1 MTTFDDILEF
11 WFVETPIGPKKAKK
25 LSARWFAPA
34 PAFDAEVEKRFADD
48 LEAARGDDLDG
59 WCASA
64 RGRLALILM
73 LDQFLRRSKRGTAAA
88 FSGDEKAL
96 KLCRGGIGEG
106 ADRAIPVVERA
117 FFYLPLMHAEELS
130 AQLASVR
137 LYESLLKEST
147 EEYRAVLKDFLD
159 RARDHRE
166 VVNRFGRFPHRNE
179 VLQREASLDEV
190 QFLRRKSAKLRLV
203 ERE

>member
-11 WFVETPIGPKKAKK
+11 WFVETPIGPKQAKK
-25 LSARWFAPA
+25 LSARWFAVV

-48 LEAARGDDLDG
+48 LEIARGSDLDG

-73 LDQFLRRSKRGTAAA
+73 LDQFLRCSKRGTAAA

-106 ADRAIPVVERA
+106 ADRAIPSVERA

-137 LYESLLKEST
+137 LYESLLKESP

-159 RARDHRE
+159 QARDHRE
-166 VVNRFGRFPHRNE
+166 VVSRFGRFPHRNE
-179 VLQREASLDEV
+179 LLHRESSPDEV
-190 QFLRRKSAKLRLV
+190 QFLRRRSAKFRLV
-203 ERE
+203 EQG

>member
-11 WFVETPIGPKKAKK
+11 WFVETPIGPKQAKK
-25 LSARWFAPA
+25 LSVRWSTVAA
-34 PAFDAEVEKRFADD
+34 SFDAEVEKRFADD
-48 LEAARGDDLDG
+48 LEAARGGDLDG

-73 LDQFLRRSKRGTAAA
+73 LDQFLRCSKRGTAGAYI
-88 FSGDEKAL
+88 GDEKAL
-96 KLCRGGIGEG
+96 KLCRGGIAEG
-106 ADRAIPVVERA
+106 ADRAIPAVERA

-137 LYESLLKEST
+137 LYESLLKESL

-159 RARDHRE
+159 QARDHRE
-166 VVNRFGRFPHRNE
+166 IVSRFGRFPHRNE
-179 VLQREASLDEV
+179 RLKREGSPDEV
-190 QFLRRKSAKLRLV
+190 QFLRRRSTKFRLV
-203 ERE
+203 EQG

>member
-34 PAFDAEVEKRFADD
+34 PAFDAEGEKRFADD

-73 LDQFLRRSKRGTAAA
+73 LDQFLRRSKRGSAAA

-96 KLCRGGIGEG
+96 KLCRGGIAEG
-106 ADRAIPVVERA
+106 AEKYAPV
-117 FFYLPLMHAEELS
+117 
-130 AQLASVR
+130 
-137 LYESLLKEST
+137 
-147 EEYRAVLKDFLD
+147 
-159 RARDHRE
+159 
-166 VVNRFGRFPHRNE
+166 
-179 VLQREASLDEV
+179 
-190 QFLRRKSAKLRLV
+190 
-203 ERE
+203 